1 MSKPEIHNGKKLLLW
16 PKRAKKCPSLI
27 WLKNFMHHWPEL
39 RNAYKISLISIAVT
53 ENCAVN
59 FQNKTV
65 WYRSIFLRI
74 STASSV
80 AKYRLSILAAR
91 INRHKQITGIF
102 YVGQQEPRAF
112 YTIFRLQN
120 SWSNCYLG
128 ILKDISGSPESR
140 VSCCQNFTC
149 FFTDGPVTKY
159 RQKKNFYLF
168 STLLQNYSFLTWN
181 FWEASHGKGPADG
194 IGAALKRSADKLI
207 REGTDIP
214 SAEAMFE
221 KL

>member
-1 MSKPEIHNGKKLLLW
+1 MLDS
-16 PKRAKKCPSLI
+16 
-27 WLKNFMHHWPEL
+27 
-39 RNAYKISLISIAVT
+39 RNL
-53 ENCAVN
+53 E
-59 FQNKTV
+59 
-65 WYRSIFLRI
+65 
-74 STASSV
+74 
-80 AKYRLSILAAR
+80 LSIPFSDSRIHDPTAIWEYLKTFLAHL
-91 INRHKQITGIF
+91 N
-102 YVGQQEPRAF
+102 QEFPAVK
-112 YTIFRLQN
+112 TLH
-120 SWSNCYLG
+120 
-128 ILKDISGSPESR
+128 
-140 VSCCQNFTC
+140 V